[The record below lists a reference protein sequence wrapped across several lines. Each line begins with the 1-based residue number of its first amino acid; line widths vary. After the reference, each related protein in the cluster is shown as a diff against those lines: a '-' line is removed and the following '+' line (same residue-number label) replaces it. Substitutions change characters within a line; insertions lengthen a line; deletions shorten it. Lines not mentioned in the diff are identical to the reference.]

1 MSAFVVIGNG
11 VSMGQTPSV
20 GITADPT
27 ASDNGANW
35 RLIVC
40 TGAPD
45 GDAEPFKTASKG
57 SIACR
62 LDATDDAS
70 HLYQKVDEGGDDADW
85 LIIPAS

>member
-1 MSAFVVIGNG
+1 MTAWIVAGGG
-11 VSMGQTPSV
+11 VGMGQTPSLGV
-20 GITADPT
+20 KADPT
-27 ASDNGANW
+27 ASGNVANW

-62 LDATDDAS
+62 LDNTDDAS
-70 HLYQKVDEGGDDADW
+70 HLYQKVDEAGDDSDW
-85 LIIPAS
+85 LIIPAA